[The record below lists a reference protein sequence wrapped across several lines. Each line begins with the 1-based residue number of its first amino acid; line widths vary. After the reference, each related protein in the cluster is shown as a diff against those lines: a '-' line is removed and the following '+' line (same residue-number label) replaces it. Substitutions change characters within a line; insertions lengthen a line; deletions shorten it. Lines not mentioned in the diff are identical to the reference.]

1 MILDK
6 EQEIKWAKIYT
17 KMFLKNYQR
26 MKNDIDT
33 DSGSGSGSERKKNRI
48 NSGGVRFSSQYM
60 KKLEEYT
67 RTMKGLGC
75 K

>member
-17 KMFLKNYQR
+17 KMFFKNYQR

>member
-17 KMFLKNYQR
+17 KMFFKNYQR
-26 MKNDIDT
+26 MKNDIDR
-33 DSGSGSGSERKKNRI
+33 DSGSGSERKKNRN

>member
-1 MILDK
+1 
-6 EQEIKWAKIYT
+6 
-17 KMFLKNYQR
+17 MFFKNYQR
-26 MKNDIDT
+26 MKNDIDR
-33 DSGSGSGSERKKNRI
+33 DSGSGSERKKNRI